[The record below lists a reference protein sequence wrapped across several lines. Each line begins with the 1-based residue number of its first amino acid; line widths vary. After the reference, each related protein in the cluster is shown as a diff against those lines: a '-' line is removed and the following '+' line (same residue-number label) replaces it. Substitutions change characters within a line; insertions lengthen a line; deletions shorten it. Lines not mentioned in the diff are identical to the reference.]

1 MSEHHTPRQLAAAP
15 SPAVRHDTKT
25 EDVEAALWAAFASAR
40 GLREIFPAW
49 LELQCRMIAGARGG
63 VLLFEPEG
71 GQSLAPAAIWPDR
84 ARDMSHLREAA
95 EKALGERRGVVLR
108 QPADG
113 AQPAVA
119 AQIAYPIDIDGRIY
133 GVALLDL
140 NPDADTRLALRRLH
154 WGIGWLIAYLW
165 KRRAAEGVG
174 TLERSAAALDILAA
188 AQEQDKFEAAAMAV
202 VNETAIRLN
211 CDRVSVGI
219 VMGAKKA
226 RTGRIAVKAMS
237 HAAWFKRRS
246 ELVDALENAMEEAL
260 DQIATVSFPR
270 AANGHGSIAVA
281 HADYARVAK
290 AEHVISIVLVS
301 RGRPIGVM
309 TLERRNETGFDP
321 ETVLIAETT
330 AALVAPALDLKFE
343 ARRWVAGRIVD
354 FLHDTLKLVFGPDK
368 PSYKAAAVAAAVLLA
383 ILIFY
388 PADFRVAADA
398 TLEGGRQRAAVAP
411 FAGFIKD
418 APIRA
423 GALVKEGDILAVLDD
438 RDYRLDLLRWTS
450 ERQRLEQQQRQALA
464 ERKRTD
470 AAVLQARLDQTQ
482 AQIDLAAAKLGR
494 TEIRAP
500 ITGQVI
506 SGDHSQKLGSPVEQ
520 GALLYEI
527 APLDSYRVALRVP
540 ERDVQLVKVGQKGR
554 LLLTGSNEAELDF
567 TVTNVTAVAE
577 AKDGV
582 NTFRVEAALGP
593 TSADLRPGMEGIAK
607 VVIGERSLLWTWV
620 RPVIEWA
627 RVFVWRWTP

>member
-1 MSEHHTPRQLAAAP
+1 MSEHQTPRQLAAATA
-15 SPAVRHDTKT
+15 SADRRDSKI

-40 GLREIFPAW
+40 GLREVFPVW

-63 VLLFEPEG
+63 VLLFEPDS
-71 GQSLAPAAIWPDR
+71 GQSLVPAAIWPDR

-108 QPADG
+108 LPADS
-113 AQPAVA
+113 ALPPLAT
-119 AQIAYPIDIDGRIY
+119 QIAYPIEVDGRIY

-165 KRRAAEGVG
+165 KRRAADGAG
-174 TLERSAAALDILAA
+174 TLERSASALDILAA
-188 AQEQDKFEAAAMAV
+188 AQEQDKFEAAAMAM
-202 VNETAIRLN
+202 VNEVAVKLH
-211 CDRVSVGI
+211 CDRVSIGVVVGR
-219 VMGAKKA
+219 KKA
-226 RTGRIAVKAMS
+226 RAGRIAVKAMS

-246 ELVDALENAMEEAL
+246 ELIDALENAMEEAI

-270 AANGHGSIAVA
+270 ASNDHGSITVA
-281 HADYARVAK
+281 HSDYARVAK
-290 AEHVISIVLVS
+290 VEHVISVVLVS
-301 RGRPIGVM
+301 RGRPVGVM
-309 TLERRNETGFDP
+309 TLERRGETGFDA
-321 ETVLIAETT
+321 EAVLIAET
-330 AALVAPALDLKFE
+330 ASSLLAPALDLKFE
-343 ARRWVAGRIVD
+343 ARRWVSGRIID
-354 FLHDTLKLVFGPDK
+354 FLHDTLKLIFGPER
-368 PSYKAAAVAAAVLLA
+368 PSYKAGALAAASLLA
-383 ILIFY
+383 ILVFF
-388 PADFRVAADA
+388 PADFRVSANAA
-398 TLEGGRQRAAVAP
+398 LEGGRQRAAVAP

-423 GALVKEGDILAVLDD
+423 GAMVKEGDVLAVLDD

-450 ERQRLEQQQRQALA
+450 ERQRLDQQQRQALA

-470 AAVLQARLDQTQ
+470 AAVLQARLDQVQ
-482 AQIDLAAAKLGR
+482 AQIKLAMAKLAR

-500 ITGQVI
+500 IAGQVI
-506 SGDHSQKLGSPVEQ
+506 SGDLSQKLGSPVDQ

-527 APLDSYRVALRVP
+527 APLDSYRVVLRVA
-540 ERDVQLVKVGQKGR
+540 ERDMPLVKVGQKGR
-554 LLLTGSNEAELDF
+554 LLLAGANATELDF
-567 TVTNVTAVAE
+567 VLTNVTAVAE

-593 TSADLRPGMEGIAK
+593 TAADLRPGMEGVAK
-607 VVIGERSLLWTWV
+607 VEIGERSLLWTWL

>member
-1 MSEHHTPRQLAAAP
+1 MSEHQKPRQLAAAP
-15 SPAVRHDTKT
+15 PPAGRHDTKT
-25 EDVEAALWAAFASAR
+25 EDVEAALWAGFASAR
-40 GLREIFPAW
+40 GLREIFPSW

-71 GQSLAPAAIWPDR
+71 GQSLTPAAIWPDR

-108 QPADG
+108 HPADP
-113 AQPAVA
+113 ALPAVA
-119 AQIAYPIDIDGRIY
+119 VQIAYPIDIDGRIH

-140 NPDADTRLALRRLH
+140 NPDADTQLALRRLH

-165 KRRAAEGVG
+165 KRRATDGVG

-188 AQEQDKFEAAAMAV
+188 AQEQDKFESAAMAV
-202 VNETAIRLN
+202 VNEVAVKLR

-219 VMGAKKA
+219 VVGRKSGRA
-226 RTGRIAVKAMS
+226 GRIVVKAMS

-270 AANGHGSIAVA
+270 ASNGHASIATA
-281 HADYARVAK
+281 HTDYARIAK
-290 AEHVISIVLVS
+290 VEHVLSTVLVS
-301 RGRPIGVM
+301 RGRPVGVLTM
-309 TLERRNETGFDP
+309 ERRAEPPFDK
-321 ETVLIAETT
+321 ESVLIAET
-330 AALVAPALDLKFE
+330 AASLLAPALDLKFE

-354 FLHDTLKLVFGPDK
+354 FLHETLKMVFGPER
-368 PSYKAAAVAAAVLLA
+368 PSYKAAAVAALLVLGTLV
-383 ILIFY
+383 FY
-388 PADFRVAADA
+388 PAHFRVSADA
-398 TLEGGRQRAAVAP
+398 TLEGGRQRAAAVP
-411 FAGFIKD
+411 FAGFIKE

-423 GALVKEGDILAVLDD
+423 GALVKEGDVLAVLDD

-464 ERKRTD
+464 ERKRTE

-482 AQIDLAAAKLGR
+482 AQIDLAAAKLAR
-494 TEIRAP
+494 TEIRSP

-520 GALLYEI
+520 GSVLYEI
-527 APLDSYRVALRVP
+527 APLDSYRVALRVL
-540 ERDVQLVKVGQKGR
+540 ERDAHLVKIGQKGR
-554 LLLTGSNEAELDF
+554 LLLTGANDTELDL
-567 TVTNVTAVAE
+567 TISNVTAVAE

-582 NTFRVEAALGP
+582 NTFRVEATLES

-607 VVIGERSLLWTWV
+607 VMIGERSLAWTWL
-620 RPVIEWA
+620 RPAIEWA